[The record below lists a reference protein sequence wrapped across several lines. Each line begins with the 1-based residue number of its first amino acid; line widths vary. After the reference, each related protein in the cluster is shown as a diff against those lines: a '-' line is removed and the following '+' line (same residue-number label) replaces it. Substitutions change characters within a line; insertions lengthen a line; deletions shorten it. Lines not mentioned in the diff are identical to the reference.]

1 MSKSHK
7 EIWVLCDFLEAELE
21 GRPYDRSYA
30 LELATLLG
38 DKFPGIHQ
46 TMQQV
51 RNRIGME
58 NSATA

>member
-1 MSKSHK
+1 MGKSHK

-21 GRPYDRSYA
+21 GRPYDRSHA
-30 LELATLLG
+30 LELAEFLG

-51 RNRIGME
+51 RNRMSIE
-58 NSATA
+58 ISATA